1 DKTNV
6 GASKQDQN
14 LKPHPV
20 SPIATPVDKIPLDKI
35 KLPAG
40 FKAEIW
46 SSGHPG
52 GRTMVMGDKGTM
64 FMGTRVIGR
73 VYAITEKDG
82 KRAPKVLRRGLTTP
96 TGLAFHKGSL
106 YVFATNK
113 VFRYDNIEAPLDTP
127 PQPVELTA
135 NYNLPDTI
143 HHNWKY
149 VAIGPDG
156 KM

>member
-1 DKTNV
+1 MPLSTYRLALPAAASIAVLIAASTGWAQQPPAPPTATPAPAPSGPPGFSQMDKTNV
-6 GASKQDQN
+6 GTSKQDQG

-20 SPIATPVDKIPLDKI
+20 SPIATPADKIPVDKI

-64 FMGTRVIGR
+64 FMGTRGIGR

-82 KRAPKVLRRGLTTP
+82 KR
-96 TGLAFHKGSL
+96 
-106 YVFATNK
+106 
-113 VFRYDNIEAPLDTP
+113 
-127 PQPVELTA
+127 
-135 NYNLPDTI
+135 
-143 HHNWKY
+143 
-149 VAIGPDG
+149 
-156 KM
+156 